1 MIASLLHLLGVTPAG
16 NGKTGKR
23 EAAWTF
29 TGIALAL
36 TIAAMALGLEMFEAA
51 SPLLLLLW
59 TIAASLL
66 AGAYGLDWKAKQAG
80 PTPVAEPDQVSPVVI
95 PIPDGAVG

>member
-1 MIASLLHLLGVTPAG
+1 MITALLRILGVTPTG

-29 TGIALAL
+29 TGIV
-36 TIAAMALGLEMFEAA
+36 LGLTVAFMAMGREMFETA
-51 SPLLLLLW
+51 SPLLMFLW
-59 TIAASLL
+59 TAAASLL

-80 PTPVAEPDQVSPVVI
+80 PSVAAEPDQVVTI